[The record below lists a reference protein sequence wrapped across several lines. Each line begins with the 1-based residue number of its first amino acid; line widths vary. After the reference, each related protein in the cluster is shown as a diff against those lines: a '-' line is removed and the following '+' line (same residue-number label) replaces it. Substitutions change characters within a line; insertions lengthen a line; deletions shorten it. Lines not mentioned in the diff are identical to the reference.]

1 MWPVGVLGILVFGLF
16 FVAPAPVSA
25 EITVDY
31 GGATYTVDDKGNF
44 TGDNGLSGYIDLS
57 TGNFS
62 VDGGGGG
69 GGNIADLTGA
79 TVSTE
84 VNGGSVSVT
93 IDDHSYD
100 YQAEM
105 FRAGTQYVSAVT
117 SGGDTQVAIDRANA
131 ALQKESGGTQQV
143 ITVRPNSDG
152 SISYGCVNNQN
163 TTISIST
170 SSTFLPV
177 TNGNGGGGPPGSG
190 GVNDANNNTN
200 EATTRGATGDSRIRG
215 NAGDGNVNG
224 NQGTGGNNN
233 NNRNNNPAPVC
244 NQNGVCESG
253 ENENNC
259 PADCGD
265 LPVTIGSV
273 GFTALPGTVTVN
285 KAVTLSWFAQGATAC
300 SIVGKKASNGQQF
313 YSFSGGSSGSTM
325 SPKLTEDTDFT
336 LSCSNQRNGADSKTI
351 RVKVINPLFQEI

>member
-1 MWPVGVLGILVFGLF
+1 
-16 FVAPAPVSA
+16 
-25 EITVDY
+25 
-31 GGATYTVDDKGNF
+31 
-44 TGDNGLSGYIDLS
+44 
-57 TGNFS
+57 
-62 VDGGGGG
+62 
-69 GGNIADLTGA
+69 
-79 TVSTE
+79 
-84 VNGGSVSVT
+84 
-93 IDDHSYD
+93 
-100 YQAEM
+100 
-105 FRAGTQYVSAVT
+105 
-117 SGGDTQVAIDRANA
+117 
-131 ALQKESGGTQQV
+131 
-143 ITVRPNSDG
+143 NSDG

-163 TTISIST
+163 TTISIFSPNIL
-170 SSTFLPV
+170 LPV
-177 TNGNGGGGPPGSG
+177 TNGNGNGGGGPPGSG